1 MEDLVWVQWYAT
13 IFRSKS
19 FAESVAEVAPIA
31 LRYGAT
37 QYQVHVSADD
47 MYKVTQMTWVPSHAA
62 WYSYWEGPEMIE
74 FRARN
79 AGHFQVPIVYG
90 WADEIASG
98 SRAAG
103 VGNGTVEPAPSSV
116 SSPAA

>member
-1 MEDLVWVQWYAT
+1 MEDLVWVSWYAT

-19 FAESVAEVAPIA
+19 FAESVAEVAPLA

-47 MYKVTQMTWVPSHAA
+47 MYKVTQMTWVPNHAA

-74 FRARN
+74 FRARH
-79 AGHFQVPIVYG
+79 AGHYQVPIVYG

-98 SRAAG
+98 SRENG
-103 VGNGTVEPAPSSV
+103 VENGVHEPADSSV